1 MPSPCHRSDR
11 KATKTAQSLR
21 RRLSS
26 RAAALALALSV
37 TLQPITAS
45 ARDTAPSPDAATPPA
60 ILESLNDGFRK
71 QYHARTQEVLES
83 LPLVLVVQNHTITAV
98 RGTQRRLYPVPL
110 QRYSEAR
117 AILHAML
124 AFNGLM
130 GRLAHAAPE
139 SAEWAHINT
148 YRRDIQLARQQI
160 PHTSLSRQEKS
171 MAQQILQQLD
181 KAAEHAAATRKVTSG
196 WIADS
201 LRPTEPVLAAMVD
214 SIGKAH
220 AQTMTAVLK
229 QVQADATPA
238 EWANAVAVVTGPMT
252 ARRNN
257 LETAIVASVL
267 GSEHLGTRI
276 FYSENIFTVDGALA
290 YLQTVAGDRELSV
303 NVFGRPHRMWED
315 LLTPVSRTLVE
326 KDFYTELPR

>member
-1 MPSPCHRSDR
+1 MPSPCHRSDL
-11 KATKTAQSLR
+11 KTTQTTQPLR
-21 RRLSS
+21 RRLYSLT
-26 RAAALALALSV
+26 AALALALSV
-37 TLQPITAS
+37 ALPPVTAS
-45 ARDTAPSPDAATPPA
+45 ARGTAPSPDAATPSA
-60 ILESLNDGFRK
+60 ILESLNEGFRK
-71 QYHARTQEVLES
+71 LYHARTQEVLES

-130 GRLAHAAPE
+130 GRLVHADPN
-139 SAEWAHINT
+139 SAEWARIDA
-148 YRRDIQLARQQI
+148 YRRDVQVARQQI

-181 KAAEHAAATRKVTSG
+181 QAAEHAAATRKVTSG

-201 LRPTEPVLAAMVD
+201 LRPTESVLAAMVD
-214 SIGKAH
+214 SVGKAH
-220 AQTMTAVLK
+220 AQAMTAVLK
-229 QVQADATPA
+229 QIQADATPE

-290 YLQTVAGDRELSV
+290 YLQTVAGDRELSI